1 MKLVLAVAAGGAV
14 GALARY
20 GIYVATGRILGAG
33 FPWATLI
40 VNVAGAFILGALIE
54 LMALKWSVSPEMRAF
69 LVVGVLGAFTTFS
82 SFSLDVVV
90 LAERGAWLGTAFYV
104 VASVALSIAA
114 FIAGLRV
121 LRGLLV

>member
-1 MKLVLAVAAGGAV
+1 MKLILAVAAGGAV

-20 GIYVATGRILGAG
+20 GVYVAAGRILGAG

-40 VNVAGAFILGALIE
+40 VNVAGSFILGALIE
-54 LMALKWSVSPEMRAF
+54 LMALKGSVSPEMRAF
-69 LVVGVLGAFTTFS
+69 LVVGVMGAFTTFS
-82 SFSLDVVV
+82 SFSLDVVI
-90 LAERGAWLGTAFYV
+90 LAERGAWLGTALYV

-114 FIAGLRV
+114 FVAGLRV